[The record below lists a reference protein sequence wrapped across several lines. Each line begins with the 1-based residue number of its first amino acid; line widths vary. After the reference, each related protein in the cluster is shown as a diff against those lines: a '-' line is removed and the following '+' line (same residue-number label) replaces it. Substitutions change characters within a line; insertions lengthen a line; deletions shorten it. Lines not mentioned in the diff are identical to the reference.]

1 MNNSEVL
8 DGLVGQIL
16 DVSTI
21 CMILGE
27 SLNDPHILV
36 WSSDPMLMA
45 EGVQVPV
52 KTGVFFPASLLQ
64 SSGHTW
70 GSLLLFTV
78 TSAAAVKL
86 MKPFREERSKETS
99 KKVLQQYWH

>member
-27 SLNDPHILV
+27 SLNDPHVLI
-36 WSSDPMLMA
+36 WSSDPVLMA
-45 EGVQVPV
+45 EGIQVPV
-52 KTGVFFPASLLQ
+52 KTGIVFFPTGLLQ
-64 SSGHTW
+64 SFGHTW
-70 GSLLLFTV
+70 GPPLLLFTV

-86 MKPFREERSKETS
+86 MKPFRGEI
-99 KKVLQQYWH
+99 QGII